1 MTPHPDPGDE
11 VDAIHAARSVALTDV
26 GSPDY
31 LAVTL
36 ITAAGETRFA
46 LARRDKVGD
55 LTARYD
61 DSCPDAPHEVDGL
74 LPLEYIQRITTSQR
88 LRRRETP

>member
-1 MTPHPDPGDE
+1 MTAPPDPGDE
-11 VDAIHAARSVALTDV
+11 VDAIDAARSATLADV

-36 ITAAGETRFA
+36 ITATGETRFA

-61 DSCPDAPHEVDGL
+61 DSCPDAPHEADGL
-74 LPLEYIQRITTSQR
+74 LPLEYLRRITTN
-88 LRRRETP
+88 RRRETP